1 MKLKFIGFLI
11 TVIALSNHCVRA
23 QRNIDTKKLRLG
35 VFASPTMSW
44 MRPTT
49 VKSNDREF
57 ESKSQGSKI
66 GFIYGLMVEYNF
78 ADNYAFVT
86 GIQGNMTGGKIYTE
100 RSGGFTQEAQSVNAA
115 DFDYNYTY
123 LEIPFALKMRT
134 DPVGN
139 FRFFG
144 QAGITASINIA
155 KKASYS
161 VQYTDANGSSA
172 QVNDS
177 KVILKGTL
185 ATSPV
190 LFQMNIG
197 LGAEYSITD
206 KLGGYAGFFF
216 NNGFAPDA
224 TNPNNYDLGYSGSFK
239 DGNTRLNNFALR
251 IGLLF

>member
-1 MKLKFIGFLI
+1 MNKICFLLF
-11 TVIALSNHCVRA
+11 ASFFLLPNFSQA

-35 VFASPTMSW
+35 VFAAPTISW

-57 ESKSQGSKI
+57 ESQNEGSKT
-66 GFIYGLMVEYNF
+66 GFIYGLMIEYNF

-86 GIQGNMTGGKIYTE
+86 GLQGNMAGGKIYSE
-100 RSGGFTQEAQSVNAA
+100 RSGGPVTEASSVNAA
-115 DFDYNYTY
+115 HFNYNFTY

-134 DPVGN
+134 DPVGK

-144 QAGITASINIA
+144 QAGITAAINIA
-155 KKASYS
+155 KKASY
-161 VQYTDANGSSA
+161 
-172 QVNDS
+172 QVNYINDAGYAMEVNDE

-190 LFQMNIG
+190 IFQMNIG
-197 LGAEYSITD
+197 AGAEYAMSE
-206 KLGGYAGFFF
+206 KLGAYVGFFF

-224 TNPNNYDLGYSGSFK
+224 TNPNNYDLGYNGSFK
-239 DGNTRLNNFALR
+239 DGNTRLNNFALKL
-251 IGLLF
+251 GLLF